1 MGAVFAAGPQEVSLH
16 RNDEMEAQRRAL
28 EGAPYPGVRGVRL
41 QVRPGP
47 SVGVVERVLIA
58 GAELV
63 VQLRA
68 LGIEGLQNAESD
80 SKDDFRGH
88 GEVRE
93 EKSGLKEACVLR
105 VRGQL
110 APVGCCPENGRVPR
124 EPLGRRALRR
134 GGGGRPRGRTL
145 PLGGIPTQASSLS
158 WLSGSVRNLFQSGR
172 PLRRGRGRRPDVGR
186 RPVSLVHDLVPLGK
200 LLNPGECL
208 PDGRPLVLV

>member
-1 MGAVFAAGPQEVSLH
+1 MH
-16 RNDEMEAQRRAL
+16 RNDEMEAQRRAF
-28 EGAPYPGVRGVRL
+28 EGAPHPGVRGVRL

-80 SKDDFRGH
+80 GKDDFRGH

-110 APVGCCPENGRVPR
+110 APVGRGPKNGCVPWKPFGR
-124 EPLGRRALRR
+124 EAVRR
-134 GGGGRPRGRTL
+134 GGRGGPRGRAL
-145 PLGGIPTQASSLS
+145 PLGDIPAQAASFPQLS
-158 WLSGSVRNLFQSGR
+158 CSVGNLLQSGE
-172 PLRRGRGRRPDVGR
+172 PLCQGLGR
-186 RPVSLVHDLVPLGK
+186 
-200 LLNPGECL
+200 
-208 PDGRPLVLV
+208 